1 MFHNSIA
8 PPPEFSFR
16 GQEWASWSRRF
27 QRYRECSGLGE
38 QSDAKQINTLIYLMG
53 DRAEDLL
60 FSFNL
65 KTADA
70 KQYKT
75 VFEKFDSHFSGN
87 KNIIYERA
95 KFNRRSQRPG
105 EPVEEFITD
114 LLSLAKSCEFGI
126 LKDELIR
133 DKIVVG
139 ICNDQ
144 LSETLQLDK
153 GLTLERAMERVRQAE
168 QVHQQQAVVRGET
181 SEEVSKVS
189 QWRGVGK
196 NKSDKCTNCLK
207 YHPQRP
213 CPARRSTCRNCGKV
227 GHWQAACRGRKD
239 VGAAAIAAPCDSFES
254 ESFLG
259 TINRMK
265 EQKDGPWR
273 TNVSILG
280 KEINFKIDTGAD
292 VTVIDE
298 NILRVLRKKIAFLP
312 AKKNLFGPGASPIRV
327 LGKFRATLRWRGRSC
342 EDEVYVIKGSQ
353 EGLLGRPA
361 LTNLGILSW
370 LNSISC
376 TGPERKFDK
385 IFNGLRTNPVEPLMP
400 TEPTVRPWQQVG
412 ADLMT
417 WGNMSYLIV
426 VDYYSSYPEVVTLM
440 GTTSAAITCHL
451 KGIFARHGIPE
462 TMRTDN
468 GPQFQGEDFRK
479 FCRTWGI
486 KHVTSSPGFP
496 QSNGKV
502 ESAVK
507 IIKNII
513 KKEKDLWLGI
523 LAYRASP
530 LQGEKSPSELLMGRR
545 LRTTI
550 PTSTEQLLPQWSQN
564 INESRRRWNRRTS
577 MKRWFDNRH
586 KARELPELAIG
597 SRVFIKD
604 LKRYGTVREKLL
616 EPRSYRV
623 NISSGVVRRN
633 RAQLILVPKEG
644 EGKQDE
650 RRNPLYSFR
659 TEPDAGG
666 ETHTTPEIDHQPVK
680 TRFGRVSRPTR
691 RFSPC

>member
-1 MFHNSIA
+1 MKFLGHIVSEGCIRPDPDKIKAMLALPRPTTLTQLRKLLGMVTYHLKFLPQIQDVIEPLRELVKAGSDKLPDWGEKHSNAFQKIKQMLTQTPVLALYNPNSETRISA
-8 PPPEFSFR
+8 DASAYGVGAMLEQRQGDGDWKPVHYASRTLTPTERRYAQIEKEALALTWACERFSNYVLGINELCLRTDHKPLVALLKTKAIGDLSARIQRFR
-16 GQEWASWSRRF
+16 MRLVPF
-27 QRYRECSGLGE
+27 QYEME
-38 QSDAKQINTLIYLMG
+38 HVAG
-53 DRAEDLL
+53 DQFYTPDLL
-60 FSFNL
+60 SRGPLETHEPDIDIIEDDIDKLHCLQVVQSLPMSDERL
-65 KTADA
+65 KEVAEAQKVDQLTQRLITLVLKGWPKRQCDFPRELRPYFPYRDTLNVAEGLLM
-70 KQYKT
+70 K
-75 VFEKFDSHFSGN
+75 GLR
-87 KNIIYERA
+87 IYIPKEMQREILGKIHQGHLGITKCRERA
-95 KFNRRSQRPG
+95 KAS
-105 EPVEEFITD
+105 VWW
-114 LLSLAKSCEFGI
+114 LGI
-126 LKDELIR
+126 
-133 DKIVVG
+133 
-139 ICNDQ
+139 
-144 LSETLQLDK
+144 S
-153 GLTLERAMERVRQAE
+153 
-168 QVHQQQAVVRGET
+168 
-181 SEEVSKVS
+181 
-189 QWRGVGK
+189 
-196 NKSDKCTNCLK
+196 
-207 YHPQRP
+207 
-213 CPARRSTCRNCGKV
+213 
-227 GHWQAACRGRKD
+227 GHIKD
-239 VGAAAIAAPCDSFES
+239 VVQ
-254 ESFLG
+254 
-259 TINRMK
+259 N
-265 EQKDGPWR
+265 
-273 TNVSILG
+273 
-280 KEINFKIDTGAD
+280 
-292 VTVIDE
+292 
-298 NILRVLRKKIAFLP
+298 
-312 AKKNLFGPGASPIRV
+312 
-327 LGKFRATLRWRGRSC
+327 
-342 EDEVYVIKGSQ
+342 
-353 EGLLGRPA
+353 
-361 LTNLGILSW
+361 
-370 LNSISC
+370 C
-376 TGPERKFDK
+376 TQCLEH
-385 IFNGLRTNPVEPLMP
+385 RTNPVEPLMP

-530 LQGEKSPSELLMGRR
+530 LLGEKSPSELLMGRR

-633 RAQLILVPKEG
+633 RAQLILVPKE
-644 EGKQDE
+644 ERGKQDE
-650 RRNPLYSFR
+650 TRNPLYSFR
-659 TEPDAGG
+659 TEQDAGG
-666 ETHTTPEIDHQPVK
+666 ETHPAPGSAEIDRQPVK